1 MSENENK
8 NTEEK
13 GNEGGYH
20 LIAENFR
27 KSLILAIITLAI
39 CTTHWIL
46 QSTSLNGNLP
56 WFIINLICSVGLGV
70 TFALSLL
77 HSIKVTI
84 PKMKEDLASFI
95 ISIATMAWSAIYLL
109 VWSIDCIRNFIGLF

>member
-8 NTEEK
+8 QNDENK
-13 GNEGGYH
+13 DNGSGYH
-20 LIAENFR
+20 LIEDNFK

-46 QSTSLNGNLP
+46 QGFVEGNLP
-56 WFIINLICSVGLGV
+56 WFIINLACSVGLGI

-95 ISIATMAWSAIYLL
+95 ISIVTMAWSAIYLL
-109 VWSIDCIRNFIGLF
+109 WWGIDCIRNFVGLF

>member
-1 MSENENK
+1 MSEENK
-8 NTEEK
+8 NTPTENK
-13 GNEGGYH
+13 DNGGYH

-46 QSTSLNGNLP
+46 QGFVTGNLP
-56 WFIINLICSVGLGV
+56 WFIINLVCAVGLGI

-84 PKMKEDLASFI
+84 PAMKEDLASFI

-109 VWSIDCIRNFIGLF
+109 IWGIDCIRNFVNLF

>member
-8 NTEEK
+8 N
-13 GNEGGYH
+13 NENKENNGGYH
-20 LIAENFR
+20 LIEANFR
-27 KSLILAIITLAI
+27 KSLIIAIIALAI

-46 QSTSLNGNLP
+46 QGFVTGNLP
-56 WFIINLICSVGLGV
+56 WFIINLACAVGLGI
-70 TFALSLL
+70 TFALSLI

-84 PKMKEDLASFI
+84 PAMKEDLASFI

-109 VWSIDCIRNFIGLF
+109 WWGIDCIRNFVNLF

>member
-1 MSENENK
+1 MSE
-8 NTEEK
+8 EK
-13 GNEGGYH
+13 KDSGYH

-46 QSTSLNGNLP
+46 QAFVSGNAP
-56 WFIINLICSVGLGV
+56 WFIINLVCCVGLGI
-70 TFALSLL
+70 TFALSLI

-109 VWSIDCIRNFIGLF
+109 IWGIDCIRNFVGLF